1 MDEWTK
7 TVWQSGDVVTAAKL
21 NKIENQLEYVTENG
35 GGESGKREK
44 VIMYQGT
51 IPITRSENDDASTVY
66 SHAVE
71 IPLSLSPHDKTLT
84 HDLNLYMLTNTI
96 FTDSVLVKCG
106 GYLKKYDFCYIHQ
119 FSSTETEADIGF
131 IYSAPNSFLDMAIVY
146 TFDAPA
152 EEPSED
158 TQEIVLDA
166 KKSQLVFSMKGS
178 TIVYDGSGANQLYS
192 TDTIT
197 ELPVTVWW
205 FSGSSKEIYH
215 SVRL

>member
-35 GGESGKREK
+35 GGGNGKREK

-51 IPITRSENDDASTVY
+51 IPITRTENDDASTVY

-71 IPLSLSPHDKTLT
+71 IPLNLSPHDKTST
-84 HDLNLYMLTNTI
+84 VDLISNMLINTV
-96 FTDSVLVKCG
+96 FTDSILVKCG
-106 GYLKKYDFCYIHQ
+106 GYLKKYDFCFTHFFGGIDD
-119 FSSTETEADIGF
+119 DIDYGF
-131 IYSAPNSFLDMAIVY
+131 VYSAPNSFLDVAIVH
-146 TFDAPA
+146 TFDAPT

-158 TQEIVLDA
+158 VQEIVIEA
-166 KKSQLVFSMKGS
+166 KKSQLYFSMKGS
-178 TIVYDGSGANQLYS
+178 TIVYDGSLANQLWS
-192 TDTIT
+192 ADDIT

-205 FSGSSKEIYH
+205 FSGSSKETYN
-215 SVRL
+215 SAGL

>member
-35 GGESGKREK
+35 GGGSGKREK

-51 IPITRSENDDASTVY
+51 IPITRSENDDESTVY
-66 SHAVE
+66 EHGVE

-84 HDLNLYMLTNTI
+84 VDLNLNMLINTA

-106 GYLKKYDFCYIHQ
+106 GYLKKYDFCFMHL
-119 FSSTETEADIGF
+119 FGNTDTEVDYGF
-131 IYSAPNSFLDMAIVY
+131 IYSARNSFLDMAIVH
-146 TFDAPA
+146 TFDAPI

-158 TQEIVLDA
+158 VQEIVIEA
-166 KKSQLVFSMKGS
+166 KKCQLYFTVKGS
-178 TIVYDGSGANQLYS
+178 TIVYNESEPHQLWS
-192 TDTIT
+192 ADDIT

-205 FSGSSKEIYH
+205 FSGSAKEIY
-215 SVRL
+215 SRPGL

>member
-35 GGESGKREK
+35 GGGSGKREK

-66 SHAVE
+66 PHAVE

-84 HDLNLYMLTNTI
+84 VNLNLNMLINTV
-96 FTDSVLVKCG
+96 FTDSILVKCG
-106 GYLKKYDFCYIHQ
+106 GFLKKYDFCYIHQ
-119 FSSTETEADIGF
+119 FSSTEADIGF

-146 TFDAPA
+146 TFDEP
-152 EEPSED
+152 EEPEED
-158 TQEIVLDA
+158 AQEIVLDA
-166 KKSQLVFSMKGS
+166 KKSQLYFSMKGS
-178 TIVYDGSGANQLYS
+178 TIVYNGSEPIQLWS
-192 TDTIT
+192 ADDIT

-205 FSGSSKEIYH
+205 FSGSSKETYNSAGSI
-215 SVRL
+215 

>member
-35 GGESGKREK
+35 GGGSGKREK

-66 SHAVE
+66 PHAVE

-84 HDLNLYMLTNTI
+84 VNLNLNMLINTV
-96 FTDSVLVKCG
+96 FTDSILVKCG
-106 GYLKKYDFCYIHQ
+106 GFLKKYDFCYIHQ
-119 FSSTETEADIGF
+119 FSSTEADIGF

-146 TFDAPA
+146 TFDEP
-152 EEPSED
+152 EEPEED
-158 TQEIVLDA
+158 AQEIVLDA
-166 KKSQLVFSMKGS
+166 KKSQLYFSMKGS
-178 TIVYDGSGANQLYS
+178 TIVYNGSEPIQLWS
-192 TDTIT
+192 ADDIT

-205 FSGSSKEIYH
+205 FSGSSKEIYN
-215 SVRL
+215 SVEL

>member
-7 TVWQSGDVVTAAKL
+7 TVWQSGDVVTVAKL

-35 GGESGKREK
+35 GGGSGKREK

-51 IPITRSENDDASTVY
+51 IPITRTENDDASTVY
-66 SHAVE
+66 SHVVE

-84 HDLNLYMLTNTI
+84 VDFNLNMLISTI

-106 GYLKKYDFCYIHQ
+106 GFLKKYDFCWIHQ

-146 TFDAPA
+146 TFDTST

-158 TQEIVLDA
+158 VQEIVLDA
-166 KKSQLVFSMKGS
+166 KKSQLFFSMKGS
-178 TIVYDGSGANQLYS
+178 TIVYNGSEPHQLWS
-192 TDTIT
+192 ADDIT

-205 FSGSSKEIYH
+205 FSGSAKEIY
-215 SVRL
+215 SRAGL

>member
-35 GGESGKREK
+35 GGGSGKREK

-66 SHAVE
+66 PHAVE

-84 HDLNLYMLTNTI
+84 VNLNLNMLINTV
-96 FTDSVLVKCG
+96 FTDSILVKCG
-106 GYLKKYDFCYIHQ
+106 GYLKKYDFCSMHL
-119 FSSTETEADIGF
+119 FGNTDTEIDYGF

-146 TFDAPA
+146 TFDEP
-152 EEPSED
+152 EEPEED
-158 TQEIVLDA
+158 AQEIVLDA
-166 KKSQLVFSMKGS
+166 KKSQLYFSMKGS
-178 TIVYDGSGANQLYS
+178 TIVYNGSEPIQLWS
-192 TDTIT
+192 ADDIT

-205 FSGSSKEIYH
+205 FSGSSKEIYN
-215 SVRL
+215 SVEL

>member
-35 GGESGKREK
+35 GGGSGKREK

-66 SHAVE
+66 PHAVE
-71 IPLSLSPHDKTLT
+71 IPLSLLPHDKTLT
-84 HDLNLYMLTNTI
+84 VNLNLNMLINTV
-96 FTDSVLVKCG
+96 FTDSILVKCG
-106 GYLKKYDFCYIHQ
+106 GFLKKYDFCYIHQ
-119 FSSTETEADIGF
+119 FSSTEADIGF

-146 TFDAPA
+146 TFDEP
-152 EEPSED
+152 EEPEED
-158 TQEIVLDA
+158 AQEIVLDA
-166 KKSQLVFSMKGS
+166 KKSQLYFSMKGS
-178 TIVYDGSGANQLYS
+178 TIVYNGSEPIQLWS
-192 TDTIT
+192 ADDIT

-205 FSGSSKEIYH
+205 FSGSSKEIYN
-215 SVRL
+215 SVEL